1 MKTWAQN
8 VLISPTNWKFLVFGL
23 ALVLMMIF
31 RPEGILPAR
40 GAKEDAPD
48 GDEGTGGVAG
58 GVAGGVTGG
67 GASSVAAKELR
78 P

>member
-1 MKTWAQN
+1 
-8 VLISPTNWKFLVFGL
+8 L

-48 GDEGTGGVAG
+48 GDEGPGGVAG
-58 GVAGGVTGG
+58 GVPGS
-67 GASSVAAKELR
+67 GAAAVAAKELR